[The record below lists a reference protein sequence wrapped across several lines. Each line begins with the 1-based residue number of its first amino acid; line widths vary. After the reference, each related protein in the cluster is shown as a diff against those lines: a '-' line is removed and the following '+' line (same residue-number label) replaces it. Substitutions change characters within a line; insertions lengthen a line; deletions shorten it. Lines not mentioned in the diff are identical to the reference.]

1 LRITAQAGTAVK
13 AGDEI
18 LVMEAMKM
26 EMPIKAPK
34 DGVIGSIAV
43 ANGAKVN
50 AGDTLAT
57 M

>member
-1 LRITAQAGTAVK
+1 
-13 AGDEI
+13 
-18 LVMEAMKM
+18 MKM

-34 DGVIGSIAV
+34 DGVVASIAV
-43 ANGAKVN
+43 SNGDKIN

>member
-1 LRITAQAGTAVK
+1 
-13 AGDEI
+13 
-18 LVMEAMKM
+18 MKM

-34 DGVIGSIAV
+34 DGVIASIAV
-43 ANGAKVN
+43 NNGDKIN